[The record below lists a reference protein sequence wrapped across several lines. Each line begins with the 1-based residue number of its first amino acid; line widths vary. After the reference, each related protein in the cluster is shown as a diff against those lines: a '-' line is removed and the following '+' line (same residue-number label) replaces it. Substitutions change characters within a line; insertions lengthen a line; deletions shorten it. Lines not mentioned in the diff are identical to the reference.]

1 MSNYFSESYNENR
14 LENIKDEVFRKY
26 PDLKED
32 SSEYEE
38 RLREE
43 IDSWEY
49 ENNNPALTAYERN
62 R

>member
-14 LENIKDEVFRKY
+14 LESIKDEVFRKY
-26 PDLKED
+26 PELEED

>member
-14 LENIKDEVFRKY
+14 LESIKDEVFRKY
-26 PDLKED
+26 PELEED
-32 SSEYEE
+32 STEFYQ
-38 RLREE
+38 RLEEE
-43 IDSWEY
+43 IESWEY

>member
-1 MSNYFSESYNENR
+1 MSNYFSESYKENR
-14 LENIKDEVFRKY
+14 LESIKDEVFRKY
-26 PDLKED
+26 PELEED
-32 SSEYEE
+32 STEYYQKLE
-38 RLREE
+38 EE

>member
-1 MSNYFSESYNENR
+1 MSNDPSEHYNQNR
-14 LENIKDEVFRKY
+14 LDSIKDEVFRKY
-26 PDLKED
+26 PELEED

>member
-14 LENIKDEVFRKY
+14 LESIKDEVFRKY
-26 PDLKED
+26 PELEED
-32 SSEYEE
+32 STEFYQ
-38 RLREE
+38 RLEEE